1 MFDDMMK
8 KMMKKNA
15 GMDEDMKVTV
25 EVDGE
30 VTKFTNNVIVMHMGE
45 EHGTIMGAVGPV
57 DIVRAVDMLMGSIG
71 KIMSN
76 MEPMDQM
83 MLMLMMEKA
92 MEERVKSE

>member
-1 MFDDMMK
+1 MFDNMIK

-45 EHGTIMGAVGPV
+45 EHGTIMGAVGP
-57 DIVRAVDMLMGSIG
+57 IELVRAVDMLMDSI
-71 KIMSN
+71 SN
-76 MEPMDQM
+76 V
-83 MLMLMMEKA
+83 MEK
-92 MEERVKSE
+92 MTDGDKMMVEVLLMQRLKESIEND